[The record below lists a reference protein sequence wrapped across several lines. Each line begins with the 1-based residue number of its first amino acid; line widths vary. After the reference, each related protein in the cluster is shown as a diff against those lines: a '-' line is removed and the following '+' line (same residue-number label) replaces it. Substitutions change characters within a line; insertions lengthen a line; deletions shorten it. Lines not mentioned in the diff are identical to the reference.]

1 MRKLT
6 ILLVVSSISAALFLF
21 SGCGDNGNENASPA
35 VDQSTPAQTQSTG
48 TTAAAGTGPSQM
60 ASGGAGQCPVVD
72 GQQAASALGGT
83 YVDSKEIANPPANQ
97 VHCTLTVDIGGA
109 SKVFVIWQM
118 PAEDFDDLKAAEEDP
133 KTDVS
138 GVGEKA
144 YITFHPD
151 TQRYDMAAA
160 KMGKF
165 TVQVTGDDEEQ
176 VKKVVSLIISQY

>member
-6 ILLVVSSISAALFLF
+6 ILLVVISISAALFLF
-21 SGCGDNGNENASPA
+21 SGCGDNGNENTSPA

-48 TTAAAGTGPSQM
+48 TTAAAGTGPSQT

-72 GQQAASALGGT
+72 GQQAALALGGT

-109 SKVFVIWQM
+109 PKVFVIWQM